1 MKSRTILI
9 TGLALLTLLAP
20 AWLLWLGQDASGAA
34 GVPSDT
40 AQAGGNP
47 GRQPARAAAS
57 TPAGPHARPQAARL
71 PATVRVDAARVLATV
86 NQTPLQL
93 QHLMYLS
100 PGETQAELTRQ
111 QFNSRLER
119 AIGIELTLQAAQA
132 QGVTLTEVQQQRVA
146 RLALQN
152 EAGLDDYRH
161 IGVSWSSVG
170 GEAVA
175 FEQQLLVA
183 QILEQNLVASRWAV
197 APSPNPE
204 IQLRYEA
211 ARQELLSLLEA
222 AATITNNSF
231 YQVICR

>member
-9 TGLALLTLLAP
+9 TGIALLTLLAP
-20 AWLLWLGQDASGAA
+20 AWLLWRGQDDGGSAGAPSGSA
-34 GVPSDT
+34 PT
-40 AQAGGNP
+40 
-47 GRQPARAAAS
+47 GRQPGLPPARAAAS
-57 TPAGPHARPQAARL
+57 TPVGPHARPHAARRL
-71 PATVRVDAARVLATV
+71 PATLRVDAAHVLATV

-100 PGETQAELTRQ
+100 PGETQAELTHE

-146 RLALQN
+146 RLDLQN
-152 EAGLDDYRH
+152 EAGIDDYRH

-204 IQLRYEA
+204 IQSRYEA
-211 ARQELLSLLEA
+211 ARQELLGQLKA
-222 AATITNNSF
+222 AATITKTAPR
-231 YQVICR
+231 Q